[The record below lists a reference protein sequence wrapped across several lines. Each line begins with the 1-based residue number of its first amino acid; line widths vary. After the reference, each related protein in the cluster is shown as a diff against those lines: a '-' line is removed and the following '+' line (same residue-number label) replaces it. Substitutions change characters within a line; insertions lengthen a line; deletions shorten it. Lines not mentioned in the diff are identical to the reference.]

1 MDKKRIQLCAT
12 IIAFLLAALWFF
24 FPLGGPSEGN
34 LLFAMRLALPAIL
47 LTAGSIGLLPRQMTF
62 GFLFCAIGDAMGV
75 IGSFE
80 GQMGSFAI
88 AHICFILFF
97 LKDIRS
103 GKIQPSAFLFTT
115 LLCSLPLILATVKVL
130 PAIQDLL
137 IRIGCA
143 IYALLLSGTMW
154 TSIIRTQ
161 SVLSGK
167 VIPVVAA
174 LGGSFFLISDF
185 ILAWNKFT
193 AHIPNASFLIMSTYY
208 AALLFLFVGTLRV
221 SQIPQK
227 KKILYHI

>member
-1 MDKKRIQLCAT
+1 MSKQRIQLSTT
-12 IIAFLLAALWFF
+12 IVAFLLAALWFF
-24 FPLGGPSEGN
+24 FPLGGPGEEH

-47 LTAGSIGLLPRQMTF
+47 LAAGSIGLLPCQMTF

-88 AHICFILFF
+88 AHICFILHFY
-97 LKDIRS
+97 KN
-103 GKIQPSAFLFTT
+103 IQGNKTHPSAYLFTT
-115 LLCSLPLILATVKVL
+115 LLCIVPIILATIKII
-130 PAIQDLL
+130 PAIQDLPL
-137 IRIGCA
+137 RIGCA

-161 SVLSGK
+161 SIQAGK
-167 VIPVVAA
+167 VISVVAA

-193 AHIPNASFLIMSTYY
+193 AHIPNASILIMSTYY

>member
-1 MDKKRIQLCAT
+1 MSKQRIQLSTT
-12 IIAFLLAALWFF
+12 IVAFLLAALWFF
-24 FPLGGPSEGN
+24 FPFGGPREEH

-47 LTAGSIGLLPRQMTF
+47 LAAGSIGLLPCQMTF

-80 GQMGSFAI
+80 GQMGGFAI
-88 AHICFILFF
+88 AHICFIFF
-97 LKDIRS
+97 FFKDIQGS
-103 GKIQPSAFLFTT
+103 KTHPSAYLFTT
-115 LLCSLPLILATVKVL
+115 LLCFMPLILAAIKVL
-130 PAIQDLL
+130 PAIQDLPL
-137 IRIGCA
+137 RIGCA

-161 SVLSGK
+161 SIQAGK
-167 VIPVVAA
+167 AISVVAA

-193 AHIPNASFLIMSTYY
+193 AHIPNASILIMSTYY

>member
-1 MDKKRIQLCAT
+1 MYKKRIQLCAT
-12 IIAFLLAALWFF
+12 IVAFLLAALWFF
-24 FPLGGPSEGN
+24 FPLGGPSEGH

-47 LTAGSIGLLPRQMTF
+47 LATGSIGVLPRQMTF

-80 GQMGSFAI
+80 GQIGSFAI

-97 LKDIRS
+97 LKDIRG

-115 LLCSLPLILATVKVL
+115 LLCSLPLILAMVKVL

-143 IYALLLSGTMW
+143 IYALLLCGTTW

>member
-1 MDKKRIQLCAT
+1 MYKKRIQLCAT
-12 IIAFLLAALWFF
+12 IVAFLLAALWFF
-24 FPLGGPSEGN
+24 FPLGGPSEGH

-62 GFLFCAIGDAMGV
+62 GFLFCTIGDAMGV

-97 LKDIRS
+97 LKDIHG
-103 GKIQPSAFLFTT
+103 GKIQPSAYLFTT
-115 LLCSLPLILATVKVL
+115 LLCSLPLILAMVKVL

-143 IYALLLSGTMW
+143 IYALLLCGTMW

-161 SVLSGK
+161 SIQAGK
-167 VIPVVAA
+167 VISVVAA

-185 ILAWNKFT
+185 ILAWSKFT

>member
-1 MDKKRIQLCAT
+1 MYKKRIQLCAT
-12 IIAFLLAALWFF
+12 IVAFLLAALWFF
-24 FPLGGPSEGN
+24 FPLGGPSEEH

-47 LTAGSIGLLPRQMTF
+47 LAAGSIGLLPCQMTF

-80 GQMGSFAI
+80 GQMGGFAI

-97 LKDIRS
+97 LKEIRGS
-103 GKIQPSAFLFTT
+103 KIQPSAFLFTT
-115 LLCSLPLILATVKVL
+115 LLCSLPLILAMVKVL
-130 PAIQDLL
+130 PSIQDLL

-143 IYALLLSGTMW
+143 IYALLLCGTTW

>member
-1 MDKKRIQLCAT
+1 MSKQRIQLSTT
-12 IIAFLLAALWFF
+12 IVAFLLAALWFF
-24 FPLGGPSEGN
+24 FPFGGPREEY

-47 LTAGSIGLLPRQMTF
+47 LAAGSIGLLPCQMTF

-80 GQMGSFAI
+80 GQMGGFAI

-97 LKDIRS
+97 LKDIRG
-103 GKIQPSAFLFTT
+103 GKTHPSAYLFTT
-115 LLCSLPLILATVKVL
+115 LLCFVPLILAAIKVL

-143 IYALLLSGTMW
+143 IYALLLCGTTW

-161 SVLSGK
+161 SVFSRK

-193 AHIPNASFLIMSTYY
+193 VHIPNASFLIMSTYY

>member
-1 MDKKRIQLCAT
+1 MDKKRIQLYAT
-12 IIAFLLAALWFF
+12 IVAFLLAALWFF
-24 FPLGGPSEGN
+24 FPLGGPSEGH

-47 LTAGSIGLLPRQMTF
+47 LTAGSIGLLPCQMTF

-97 LKDIRS
+97 LKDIRG
-103 GKIQPSAFLFTT
+103 GKIQPSAYLFTT
-115 LLCSLPLILATVKVL
+115 LLCSLPLILAMVKVL

-161 SVLSGK
+161 SIQAGK
-167 VIPVVAA
+167 VISVVAA

-193 AHIPNASFLIMSTYY
+193 VHIPNASFLIMSTYY

-227 KKILYHI
+227 D

>member
-1 MDKKRIQLCAT
+1 MYKKRIQLCAT
-12 IIAFLLAALWFF
+12 IVAFLLAASWFF
-24 FPLGGPSEGN
+24 FPLGGPSKGH

-47 LTAGSIGLLPRQMTF
+47 LAAGSIGLLPCQMTF

-80 GQMGSFAI
+80 GQMGGFAI

-97 LKDIRS
+97 LKDIRD
-103 GKIQPSAFLFTT
+103 GKTHPPAYLFTT
-115 LLCSLPLILATVKVL
+115 LLCFVPLILAAIKVL
-130 PAIQDLL
+130 PAIQDLPL
-137 IRIGCA
+137 RIGCA

-161 SVLSGK
+161 SIQAGK
-167 VIPVVAA
+167 VISVVAA

-193 AHIPNASFLIMSTYY
+193 AHIPNASILIMSTYY
-208 AALLFLFVGTLRV
+208 AALLFLFVGTLRI
-221 SQIPQK
+221 SQNPQK

>member
-1 MDKKRIQLCAT
+1 MSKQRIQLSTT
-12 IIAFLLAALWFF
+12 IVAFLLAALWFF
-24 FPLGGPSEGN
+24 FPLEGPGEEY

-47 LTAGSIGLLPRQMTF
+47 LAAGSIGLLPCQMTF
-62 GFLFCAIGDAMGV
+62 GFIFCAIGDAMGV

-80 GQMGSFAI
+80 GQMGGFAI
-88 AHICFILFF
+88 AHICFILLFF
-97 LKDIRS
+97 KDIRG
-103 GKIQPSAFLFTT
+103 GKTHPSAYLLTTFLCFV
-115 LLCSLPLILATVKVL
+115 PLILAAIKVL
-130 PAIQDLL
+130 PAIQDLPL
-137 IRIGCA
+137 RIGCA

-161 SVLSGK
+161 SIQAGK

-193 AHIPNASFLIMSTYY
+193 AHISNASILIMSTYY

-227 KKILYHI
+227 K

>member
-1 MDKKRIQLCAT
+1 MYKKKIQLCAT
-12 IIAFLLAALWFF
+12 IVAFLLAALWFF
-24 FPLGGPSEGN
+24 FPLGGPSEGH

-47 LTAGSIGLLPRQMTF
+47 LATGSIGLLPRQMTF

-97 LKDIRS
+97 LKDIRG

-115 LLCSLPLILATVKVL
+115 LLCSLPLILATVEVL

-143 IYALLLSGTMW
+143 IYALLLCGTMW

>member
-12 IIAFLLAALWFF
+12 IVAFLLAASWFF
-24 FPLGGPSEGN
+24 FPLGGPSEGH

-97 LKDIRS
+97 LKEIRG

-143 IYALLLSGTMW
+143 IYALLLCGTTW
-154 TSIIRTQ
+154 ASIIRTQ
-161 SVLSGK
+161 SVLSRK
-167 VIPVVAA
+167 VISVVAA

-193 AHIPNASFLIMSTYY
+193 AHIPNASILIMSTYY

>member
-1 MDKKRIQLCAT
+1 MSKQRIQLSTT
-12 IIAFLLAALWFF
+12 IVAFLLAALWFF
-24 FPLGGPSEGN
+24 FPFGGPREEY

-47 LTAGSIGLLPRQMTF
+47 LATGSIGLLPCQMTF

-80 GQMGSFAI
+80 GQMGGFAI
-88 AHICFILFF
+88 AHICFILLFF
-97 LKDIRS
+97 KDIQGS
-103 GKIQPSAFLFTT
+103 KTHPSAYLFTT
-115 LLCSLPLILATVKVL
+115 LLCFVPLILAAIKVL
-130 PAIQDLL
+130 PAIQDLPL
-137 IRIGCA
+137 RIGCA

-161 SVLSGK
+161 SIQAGK
-167 VIPVVAA
+167 VISVVAA

-193 AHIPNASFLIMSTYY
+193 AHIPNASILIMSTYY

>member
-1 MDKKRIQLCAT
+1 MDKKRIQLCTT
-12 IIAFLLAALWFF
+12 IVAFLLAALWFF
-24 FPLGGPSEGN
+24 FPLGGPSEGH

-47 LTAGSIGLLPRQMTF
+47 LATGSIGLLPRQMTF

-97 LKDIRS
+97 LKDIRGS
-103 GKIQPSAFLFTT
+103 KIQPSAFLFTT
-115 LLCSLPLILATVKVL
+115 LLCSLPLILAMVKVL

-143 IYALLLSGTMW
+143 IYALLLSGTTW

-161 SVLSGK
+161 SVFSGK

-227 KKILYHI
+227 N